1 MRALDPETMAVL
13 KKRSRQISEDIA
25 AGYGATAHVTQI
37 DGYPALINSEFLFE
51 QIESLAEKLVGREN
65 ISYMDAPSLGADDF
79 AFFCQACD
87 SLYMNLGVNSGRE
100 EQDQKLHSEYFN
112 PDENAMKTGILM
124 EVMGVLTLLDL
135 PADAKQGKQ

>member
-1 MRALDPETMAVL
+1 
-13 KKRSRQISEDIA
+13 
-25 AGYGATAHVTQI
+25 
-37 DGYPALINSEFLFE
+37 
-51 QIESLAEKLVGREN
+51 
-65 ISYMDAPSLGADDF
+65 
-79 AFFCQACD
+79 
-87 SLYMNLGVNSGRE
+87 MNLGVNSGRE